1 MSTANDTTNDTT
13 AAKIHVALSDQAI
26 DLVPLRTVF
35 DSVDRGAH
43 AWFEGVTR
51 RQTGERETVRLSYQ
65 AFAPMATAQ
74 LRLLAQQAAERFE
87 LRGVVIV
94 HRLGEVAV
102 GQVSLVI
109 GCCAAHRG
117 GPLAA
122 LPWLLDRIKAD
133 VPIWKQEHF
142 TDGQRQWQHPGC
154 EPSSTAVTEA
164 PQPPP
169 EPEPE
174 PKSDVDAADLP

>member
-1 MSTANDTTNDTT
+1 MRPPNDTTSGTT
-13 AAKIHVALSDQAI
+13 AATIHIALSDQAI
-26 DLVPLRTVF
+26 GLAPLRAVF
-35 DSVDRGAH
+35 DSADRGAH

-51 RQTGERETVRLSYQ
+51 RHTGDRETLRLNYQ

-142 TDGQRQWQHPGC
+142 ADGQRQWMHPGC
-154 EPSSTAVTEA
+154 EPASTAITKTLN
-164 PQPPP
+164 PNPNPNPNHQ
-169 EPEPE
+169 
-174 PKSDVDAADLP
+174 SDADAADLP